1 MPAPDSPLSPT
12 DRARSPEH
20 GGRSPR
26 IPWIVIASLVFLCA
40 MGSLFHEL
48 IGVDPRESVIASAPT
63 EADRVRGA
71 WDLMGVNDLRFVV
84 ALLDRNAKTLVRSPG
99 DLFQLEHCYPQRNAL
114 ALGEAVIAPSVLGIP
129 LLFLGDPLVTFNV
142 VLLVSTLL
150 AAFSMYWL
158 VDEWTDLPAAGIV
171 AGLLYGFHAIRMRD
185 PVHFYVWDNAWTIL
199 ALLFA
204 RRLFVTARWRDAI
217 GLSICCGMQVAGS
230 FYPLLAAVVIALPLA
245 IWFVAS
251 RGVARLRPL
260 QIGLVLVTLGAVTW
274 AVLFPY
280 LELQGGGQLGA
291 REIQFF
297 LPFSW
302 LLPGAVFFPG
312 AVLLVLALLG
322 LLLSRG
328 VDRQTLG
335 GDPRIALFIAG
346 FVCLALATGGS
357 TGESGLTH
365 ALDQAP
371 PTFWLPNLWTPLAAI
386 LPGFDVVR
394 APAALLSGVHTILCI
409 LAGLGAAALI
419 RAAPP
424 RWWATAIGILIV
436 LAYVD
441 TLRPET
447 LGFVPR
453 QRYAPLEL
461 RPDPEQLEF
470 FARLEA
476 MGDQGP
482 LYEVTFPRKLN
493 PRTTE
498 PLLLASYHGRPT
510 SVCYNSF
517 IVREL
522 YDLWNEIDDPSRLFE
537 LHEMGFTTLIIH
549 APRGNA
555 DGDQLQLRLLDLQ
568 IRTGDRYLRLLA
580 SDPAMTAWR
589 ITGAAPSADSRND
602 PKDDPDLRPSE
613 GTRS

>member
-1 MPAPDSPLSPT
+1 MPAPDSPLAPT

-26 IPWIVIASLVFLCA
+26 VPWIVIASLVFLCA

-48 IGVDPRESVIASAPT
+48 GGVDPREYVIASAPIET
-63 EADRVRGA
+63 DRVRGA
-71 WDLMGVNDLRFVV
+71 WDVMSVNDLRFVV
-84 ALLDRNAKTLVRSPG
+84 ALIHRNAETLVRAPG
-99 DLFQLEHCYPQRNAL
+99 DLFHLEHCFPQRNAL

-129 LLFLGDPLVTFNV
+129 FALLGDPLVTFNI

-158 VDEWTDLPAAGIV
+158 VDEWTGLPAAGIV
-171 AGLLYGFHAIRMRD
+171 AGLLYGFHTIRMRD
-185 PVHFYVWDNAWTIL
+185 PVHFYVWDNVWTIL

-204 RRLFVTARWRDAI
+204 RRLFVSARWRDAV
-217 GLSICCGMQVAGS
+217 GLAVCCGMQIAGS
-230 FYPLLAAVVIALPLA
+230 FYPLLAAVVIALPLV
-245 IWFVAS
+245 IWFIAS
-251 RGVARLRPL
+251 QGVARLRPTQL
-260 QIGLVLVTLGAVTW
+260 GFVLIVIGAVAW
-274 AVLFPY
+274 AALFPY
-280 LELQGGGQLGA
+280 LGLREAGQLGA

-302 LLPGAVFFPG
+302 LLPGALFFPG
-312 AVLLVLALLG
+312 AVLLVLALSGMLMP
-322 LLLSRG
+322 RG
-328 VDRQTLG
+328 ADRKSLG
-335 GDPRIALFIAG
+335 GNPRIALFVAG

-357 TGESGLTH
+357 AGESASIL
-365 ALDQAP
+365 LPDQTP
-371 PTFWLPNLWTPLAAI
+371 SDLWLPNLWTLLARI

-419 RAAPP
+419 RATPA
-424 RWWATAIGILIV
+424 RLGATLIGILIV

-453 QRYAPLEL
+453 QRYAPLKL
-461 RPDPEQLEF
+461 RPEAEQLAF
-470 FARLEA
+470 FARLEE
-476 MGDQGP
+476 MGDRGP
-482 LYEVTFPRKLN
+482 IYEVTFPRKLN

-498 PLLLASYHGRPT
+498 PLLLANYHGRPT

-568 IRTGDRYLRLLA
+568 IRTGDRYLRMLA

-589 ITGAAPSADSRND
+589 ITGALPSADSPADRAI
-602 PKDDPDLRPSE
+602 R
-613 GTRS
+613 